1 MTNDP
6 TPGSLSLDPTRTA
19 LVLIDLQNRI
29 TALPTAPHTAAE
41 VVARSAELTKA
52 CRNVGIPV
60 VLVTVEFRPDG
71 KDRLNLPSDVAG
83 FGGAGTPPT
92 PSDSLVV
99 AELGTDPTDIRV
111 VKHQWGA
118 FYGTDLDLQ
127 LRRRGIDTIVLGGIA
142 TNFGVESTGRDAW
155 ERNYRVVFVEDAM
168 ASMAAAAHEFA
179 VKSIFPRIG
188 RVRTAAQVLEALTT
202 R

>member
-1 MTNDP
+1 MSPDSN
-6 TPGSLSLDPTRTA
+6 PGSLSLDPTRTA
-19 LVLIDLQNRI
+19 LVLIDLQNRV
-29 TALPTAPHTAAE
+29 TALPTAPHTSAE
-41 VVARSAELTKA
+41 VVARSAQLAASCRKA
-52 CRNVGIPV
+52 GVPV

-71 KDRLNLPSDVAG
+71 KDRLTLPTDVVG
-83 FGGAGTPPT
+83 FGGSGSPPS

-99 AELGTDPTDIRV
+99 ADLGSDPTDIRV
-111 VKHQWGA
+111 IKHQWGA

-155 ERNYRVVFVEDAM
+155 ERNFRVVFVEDAM
-168 ASMAAAAHEFA
+168 ASMAAPAHEFA
-179 VKSIFPRIG
+179 VKTIFPRIG
-188 RVRTAAQVLEALTT
+188 RVRTTAQVLEALTT